1 MHVGGRLPTAYVHG
15 GVLGNSIATDLM
27 LSTLF
32 GSSVDVPK
40 TGACSALS
48 SLQNYMDMLVIVQ
61 LSQSRGS
68 LGRVPIPLSVPTG
81 WVPGRPLGPC
91 ALRGLVLASSC
102 QARLPAPGWPGSLA
116 PLTAEIL
123 EERRMRQEQ

>member
-1 MHVGGRLPTAYVHG
+1 MSVAACLRHTSMGGCWEIAL
-15 GVLGNSIATDLM
+15 ATDLM

-40 TGACSALS
+40 TGVCSALS
-48 SLQNYMDMLVIVQ
+48 FLQNYMDMLVIVQ

-91 ALRGLVLASSC
+91 ALRGLVLASIC
-102 QARLPAPGWPGSLA
+102 QNRLPAPAGLA
-116 PLTAEIL
+116 ALSRL
-123 EERRMRQEQ
+123 LYKS